1 MSKCFKLLVCVA
13 VQSCKDNEI
22 YLDFL
27 CGKESFCVATELI
40 FFIGA

>member
-1 MSKCFKLLVCVA
+1 MSKCFKLLVYVA

-27 CGKESFCVATELI
+27 CGK
-40 FFIGA
+40 